1 MKPTLL
7 VLELWG
13 LGDLAIASL
22 FLRGAQEQFEVTL
35 LAKPKASLL
44 AEHLVP
50 GIKVLSLEAPWT
62 RFSGKYHL
70 PTWRW
75 RELQSAVTLLRQ
87 RNFDVAVSARPDPRD
102 HVLMLLS
109 GAKMRIGFPRL
120 GSFWLLSK
128 SLSAVRPHMHRLTAW
143 RKVASALKIE
153 LPVLS
158 SRFNGEG
165 AGTVLV
171 HSGAARSTRVWPL
184 AEFANIVDKLRGV
197 GYPVQVMCDEA
208 QKAWWLTHGEEEVS
222 LATNPAELCE
232 MLTTARVFIGN
243 DSGPGHLAAIL
254 GVPTFTIFGPQ
265 LPQLFAPVHP
275 MAEWVDG
282 RPCKYKPCKDSCHF
296 EQTHCIQI
304 SSHQL
309 WPKLIA
315 FVGKHAPPSQSLLT
329 IFATAIWI
337 ANATG

>member
-1 MKPTLL
+1 MKPSLL

-35 LAKPKASLL
+35 LAKSNAALL

-50 GIKVLSLEAPWT
+50 GIKVLSLDAPWT
-62 RFSGKYHL
+62 QFSGKYHL
-70 PTWRW
+70 PTWPW
-75 RELQSAVTLLRQ
+75 RELHSTVTSLRQ

-102 HVLMLLS
+102 HVLMFLS
-109 GAKMRIGFPRL
+109 GAKRRIGFSRL

-128 SLSAVRPHMHRLTAW
+128 SLSAAHPYMHRLTAW
-143 RKVASALKIE
+143 RKVASALEIE

-158 SRFNGEG
+158 SRFNAEG
-165 AGTVLV
+165 AGTVFI

-184 AEFANIVDKLRGV
+184 AEFADIVDKLRGI

-208 QKAWWLTHGEEEVS
+208 QKTWWLTHGERDV
-222 LATNPAELCE
+222 LFARNPSQLCE
-232 MLTTARVFIGN
+232 MLTTARVFVGN
-243 DSGPGHLAAIL
+243 DSGPGHLAALL

-282 RPCKYKPCKDSCHF
+282 HPCKYKPCKDNCRF

-309 WPKLIA
+309 WPKLLA
-315 FVGKHAPPSQSLLT
+315 FVGKHAQVSNEVLVEQEC
-329 IFATAIWI
+329 
-337 ANATG
+337 